1 MFAQARI
8 PNLSAS
14 KVPNLQ
20 ALNGILDVAS
30 GGTGVTSYTALEAA
44 LNIGSDTGPVLAI
57 RRRDTVDAQSGS
69 YTLLAADEGKTLLW
83 DTSSTGGNAGLPDLV
98 ASENGWRARFIKTAA
113 ANTLILTPSSG
124 DLIEGA
130 STFTIHAQNEIIDVV
145 WTGTTWEIISHTHVR
160 PLPLMAGGLGAST
173 AMGGRTT
180 LGLGSAATVN
190 TGSGS
195 GNAAL
200 LGSGG
205 VFATGRIPN
214 LNANK
219 LTAGTVAEARLPTR
233 PISGGGTGAT
243 SAGAARSALGLG
255 SAATEDTGTASG
267 DVALLGSSGRFVE
280 ARIPNLSA
288 GKLPNLQALNGTL
301 DIASGGTSATSTT
314 GARSALGLGSAAVE
328 DTGNCERQGCAA
340 IEWRALP

>member
-1 MFAQARI
+1 MKTVGGR
-8 PNLSAS
+8 AS
-14 KVPNLQ
+14 L
-20 ALNGILDVAS
+20 
-30 GGTGVTSYTALEAA
+30 
-44 LNIGSDTGPVLAI
+44 
-57 RRRDTVDAQSGS
+57 RR
-69 YTLLAADEGKTLLW
+69 
-83 DTSSTGGNAGLPDLV
+83 
-98 ASENGWRARFIKTAA
+98 AA
-113 ANTLILTPSSG
+113 ANTLILTPNSG

-190 TGSGS
+190 TGSSS

-243 SAGAARSALGLG
+243 SASAARSALGLG
-255 SAATEDTGTASG
+255 SAATEDTG
-267 DVALLGSSGRFVE
+267 
-280 ARIPNLSA
+280 
-288 GKLPNLQALNGTL
+288 
-301 DIASGGTSATSTT
+301 
-314 GARSALGLGSAAVE
+314 
-328 DTGNCERQGCAA
+328 NCERRRCVA
-340 IEWRALP
+340 W